1 MKRSTIR
8 SIPAVA
14 ALCSVLLL
22 PACSSQE
29 TFAAEVAI
37 EARWKCDV
45 QRQAFAELGDMGL
58 EFERRLASEG
68 VTADDYASFKS
79 ALEGSTELRSEVV
92 AEYDRYCV
100 TTTD

>member
-14 ALCSVLLL
+14 TLCCVLLL

-45 QRQAFAELGDMGL
+45 QRQAFSELSDMGL
-58 EFERRLASEG
+58 EFENRLAAEG
-68 VTADDYASFKS
+68 ITADDYDSFRS
-79 ALEGSTELRSEVV
+79 ALEDSAELRSEVV

-100 TTTD
+100 TATD